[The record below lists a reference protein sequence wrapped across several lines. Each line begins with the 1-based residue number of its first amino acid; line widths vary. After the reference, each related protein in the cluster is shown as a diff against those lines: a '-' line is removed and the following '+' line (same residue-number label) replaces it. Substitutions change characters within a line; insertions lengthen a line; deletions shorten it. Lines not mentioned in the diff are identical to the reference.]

1 MMIECNGHGERE
13 NAETHG
19 NGLSQCAEC
28 AGPTTFFFVAYGWR
42 CFFFSALRAADRIRS
57 PEFFWETAVSPVS
70 IEFSDLRLAEPQ

>member
-42 CFFFSALRAADRIRS
+42 CFFFCRPAGG
-57 PEFFWETAVSPVS
+57 
-70 IEFSDLRLAEPQ
+70 